1 MQLQLKVVEMTQC
14 WNPRVGGVL
23 EWCWMKQL
31 WIRHGDL
38 ALRVIQGLKTSRA
51 KGLCMENMNGF
62 YTNLENIYVPQN
74 MILVVF
80 GIVDE
85 NGAQAIKNGG
95 GRVLFVRGSMQ
106 VHNTSYRWGRA
117 YVHIFLHQCK
127 WRDSSKFL
135 HLRMKEILRNYI
147 KRCETRACMVDRIP
161 IWQVAWPLLCLCV
174 KDGREHVFG
183 KLTSL
188 ENRMTCKACDNWS
201 GDDGQAIWIEC
212 YYIAFTH
219 VTCFV
224 TSWWVLLQ
232 DFQGII
238 LRFLN
243 IDMYKHG
250 SQEGGS
256 RKLDSSRNE

>member
-1 MQLQLKVVEMTQC
+1 
-14 WNPRVGGVL
+14 
-23 EWCWMKQL
+23 
-31 WIRHGDL
+31 
-38 ALRVIQGLKTSRA
+38 
-51 KGLCMENMNGF
+51 
-62 YTNLENIYVPQN
+62 

-106 VHNTSYRWGRA
+106 VHNTSFRWGRA

-232 DFQGII
+232 EFQGII